1 MEFLGTTTGILRG
14 KNRKFG
20 SVACHCPPLPKNP
33 AGISSKIQ
41 NLWPADQ
48 SLLLQYSSVSSQGMS
63 RCHKTHKTLPSTGMP
78 KNKVHWTWLK
88 LEKWFAHPA
97 VCQDFYRTY
106 YVVVTLIKW
115 VTLKSQ
121 KFPFNIGSLPMETL
135 GKRDAAGS
143 PPPKI
148 EKALLLSLCAEPVC
162 TPHPWQ
168 FISRR
173 TRSRFTFGP
182 G

>member
-1 MEFLGTTTGILRG
+1 MEFLGTTTGILRS

-20 SVACHCPPLPKNP
+20 SVACHCPFTLPAFHPK
-33 AGISSKIQ
+33 SKICG
-41 NLWPADQ
+41 
-48 SLLLQYSSVSSQGMS
+48 LLIRVCYCNTRVSPLKACRGVI
-63 RCHKTHKTLPSTGMP
+63 RTHKTLPSTGMP

-88 LEKWFAHPA
+88 LKKWFAHPA
-97 VCQDFYRTY
+97 VCQDFYRIY

-115 VTLKSQ
+115 ATLKSQ
-121 KFPFNIGSLPMETL
+121 KIPFNIGSLAMETL

-162 TPHPWQ
+162 TPHPVAVH
-168 FISRR
+168 I
-173 TRSRFTFGP
+173 
-182 G
+182 

>member
-1 MEFLGTTTGILRG
+1 M
-14 KNRKFG
+14 
-20 SVACHCPPLPKNP
+20 PLPIHP
-33 AGISSKIQ
+33 PGISSKIQ

-63 RCHKTHKTLPSTGMP
+63 RCHKTHIRPFLQLACLRIKYIEHDWNWRNG
-78 KNKVHWTWLK
+78 
-88 LEKWFAHPA
+88 FPA

-115 VTLKSQ
+115 ATLKSQ

-135 GKRDAAGS
+135 GKCEAAGS

-162 TPHPWQ
+162 TPHPVAVH
-168 FISRR
+168 I
-173 TRSRFTFGP
+173 
-182 G
+182 